1 MRRPTLLIAGLL
13 LIGAAIIGPAVQ
25 GSQSQSLLPWSQ
37 HMNGFGQTDGYH
49 HMNGLDQT
57 DGFNHMNGF
66 DQTDGYNHMNG
77 FGHMGSDADSGVTS
91 SELEGAREV
100 VVTATEFGF
109 SPTEITATAGESIN
123 LVFVNDGRVSHD
135 FSIPDLNVRVVA
147 GPGQQTTA
155 GIVLDAAGSYQIFCS
170 FPGHADAGMIG
181 TLIVE
186 G

>member
-13 LIGAAIIGPAVQ
+13 LIGTAIIGPAVQ

-49 HMNGLDQT
+49 PMNGLDQT
-57 DGFNHMNGF
+57 DGYH
-66 DQTDGYNHMNG
+66 HMNG
-77 FGHMGSDADSGVTS
+77 FGHMRSDADSGVTS
-91 SELEGAREV
+91 SELEGAREIMV
-100 VVTATEFGF
+100 SATEFGF

-147 GPGQQTTA
+147 GPGKQATV
-155 GIVLDAAGSYQIFCS
+155 GIVLEAAGSYQIFCS
-170 FPGHADAGMIG
+170 FPGHASAGMIG
-181 TLIVE
+181 TLTVE